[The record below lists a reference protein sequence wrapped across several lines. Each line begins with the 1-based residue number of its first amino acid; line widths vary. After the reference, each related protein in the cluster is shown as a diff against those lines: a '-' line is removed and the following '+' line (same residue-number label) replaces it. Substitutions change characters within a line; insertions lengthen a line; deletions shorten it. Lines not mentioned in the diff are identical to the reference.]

1 MNFAIHFP
9 DTFATRLATV
19 CVTIACLCSTNQ
31 AGALEPIEVF
41 TEPYQ
46 TIEVAAAEPGILNTI
61 NVQQGD
67 FVQAGEIV
75 AALNRDVLLASME
88 IAKLRANMQSQLKK
102 TRADVNQK
110 RRRYQKLTGLH
121 QNGHASEE
129 EIDSA
134 QTNLEIAEAGLL
146 EATEAQKLAKL
157 QILEIEAQLRQREIR
172 SPINGQ
178 VVKLQKDKGEYVA
191 SIEPVVAKIVQL
203 DKLRVKFYV
212 DTNMARSVRKGDT
225 LPLLLV
231 DTNRTVNGSVEF
243 VSPTTNAD
251 SRTVRI
257 EVVIENPNNAYRS
270 GVPVRLNVL
279 RQARR

>member
-1 MNFAIHFP
+1 MKLANHFP
-9 DTFATRLATV
+9 ATLIVRMATT
-19 CVTIACLCSTNQ
+19 CVAIACLFSNQ
-31 AGALEPIEVF
+31 RVYAFEPIEVF

-46 TIEVAAAEPGILNTI
+46 TIEVAAAEPGILDTI

-67 FVQAGEIV
+67 FVTAGEIV
-75 AALNRDVLLASME
+75 ATLNRDVLLASME

-110 RRRYQKLTGLH
+110 QRRYQKLMGLH

-212 DTNMARSVRKGDT
+212 DTNMARAIRKGDT

-231 DTNRTVNGSVEF
+231 DTNRPINGTVEF

-257 EVVIENPNNAYRS
+257 EVVIENSNNTYRS
-270 GVPVRLNVL
+270 GVPVRLNVV